1 MKFREWQEKSLALD
15 EEVHQAR
22 LVLETAE
29 SRRNEFLMETVGFY
43 HTSLATL
50 SGTINMVSKIIEM
63 KKEEEGLPK

>member
-29 SRRNEFLMETVGFY
+29 SRRNEFL
-43 HTSLATL
+43 L
-50 SGTINMVSKIIEM
+50 
-63 KKEEEGLPK
+63 